1 MSDNGTSGRLCAFVY
16 ILNRKMRITDIL
28 NNKIKKMNIMDEN
41 KKKPYMAPSMKVYEI
56 GATQLL
62 AGSSENVLMNTSV
75 NEWNDGYSLG
85 SHEL

>member
-1 MSDNGTSGRLCAFVY
+1 
-16 ILNRKMRITDIL
+16 
-28 NNKIKKMNIMDEN
+28 MNIMDEN